1 MGSILESI
9 LFRVKDNLKDK
20 VFDNVARVFSDG
32 GMTVNQKL
40 MQAQSDLL
48 GKAIV
53 VR

>member
-32 GMTVNQKL
+32 GMTVNHKL